1 MPKDNPPKQARLFSF
16 ATGKP
21 IDDDPSIAE
30 ALDILSRIAG
40 RAMETGADPSALVS
54 PDHNLLLCCD
64 ALVMLNRQRTQL
76 QDRWRALPINH
87 PDREKLDAECDVMK
101 RPIYKLLLRISKLE
115 AQTASGIFAKA
126 GAVSRSGY
134 TAVGL
139 GQSLARDLLNSPELR
154 RVVWPAADRG
164 GADG

>member
-1 MPKDNPPKQARLFSF
+1 MPKADPPKQARLFSF
-16 ATGKP
+16 ATGQP
-21 IDDDPSIAE
+21 IDDPEIME

-40 RAMETGADPSALVS
+40 RAMETGADPSAVVS

-64 ALVMLNRQRTQL
+64 ARVMLKRQQAQL
-76 QDRWRALPINH
+76 EARWRALPIGN
-87 PDREKLDAECDVMK
+87 PERERLDAECDLMK

-139 GQSLARDLLNSPELR
+139 GQSLARDLLASAELR
-154 RVVWPAADRG
+154 RAVWPAADQK
-164 GADG
+164 